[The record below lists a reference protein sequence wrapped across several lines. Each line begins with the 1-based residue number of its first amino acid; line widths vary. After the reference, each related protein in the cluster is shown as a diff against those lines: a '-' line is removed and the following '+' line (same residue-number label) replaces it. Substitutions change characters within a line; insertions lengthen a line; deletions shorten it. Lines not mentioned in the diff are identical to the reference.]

1 MVAGL
6 AGGKIRFAGATSSS
20 PPPCG
25 EGMGVGVVRWGTA
38 VPYCTTPH
46 PIPPP
51 QGGRESLVAWFIR
64 FTRAA
69 LAVAFAACLT
79 IPVSAQTFPE
89 RTIKLVVPVP
99 PGGSTDALARLV
111 TARMQA
117 ILGQPVVV
125 ENQAGG
131 GGLIAAQ
138 AVARANPDGYTLLIG
153 AIGTLAILPS
163 VKMPNFNA
171 SAAFSPVGT
180 ISTETMVMVVNPKV
194 PATTLD
200 GFLRYAKANRGKLN
214 YGSAPGIIPHFVSEW
229 FKLKS
234 GADIVHIPYKGAG
247 PVITDL
253 LAGQIDMAFNTK
265 SVLLQ
270 LVKQDRLRALA
281 VTSAERWPELPDVPS
296 LVETGIFPEPLDVWW
311 GIVGPAG
318 LPPAVVTKLNGGINA
333 ALQTPELRT
342 NFTNLGIEP
351 RGGTPENLAKLLAED
366 APRWFEIIKLTGI
379 KLE

>member
-1 MVAGL
+1 MAGFTFIRWGLAAVTAGL
-6 AGGKIRFAGATSSS
+6 AVSLTAPAT
-20 PPPCG
+20 
-25 EGMGVGVVRWGTA
+25 
-38 VPYCTTPH
+38 
-46 PIPPP
+46 
-51 QGGRESLVAWFIR
+51 
-64 FTRAA
+64 
-69 LAVAFAACLT
+69 
-79 IPVSAQTFPE
+79 AQNFPE

-111 TARMQA
+111 TLRMQA
-117 ILGQPVVV
+117 ILGQPVII
-125 ENQAGG
+125 ENQPGG

-138 AVARANPDGYTLLIG
+138 AVARANPDGHTLLIG

-171 SAAFSPVGT
+171 SAAFTPVGT

-200 GFLRYAKANRGKLN
+200 GFLRYAKANPGKLN

-281 VTSAERWPELPDVPS
+281 VTSAERWPELADTPS
-296 LVETGIFPEPLDVWW
+296 LVEAGIFPEPLDVWW

-318 LPPAVVTKLNGGINA
+318 LPPAVVTKLNGAINA
-333 ALQTPELRT
+333 ALQSSELRA

-351 RGGTPENLAKLLAED
+351 RGGTSENLAKLLAED

>member
-1 MVAGL
+1 MAGF
-6 AGGKIRFAGATSSS
+6 KVI
-20 PPPCG
+20 
-25 EGMGVGVVRWGTA
+25 RWGVAAIAASLAVVLA
-38 VPYCTTPH
+38 VPAP
-46 PIPPP
+46 
-51 QGGRESLVAWFIR
+51 
-64 FTRAA
+64 
-69 LAVAFAACLT
+69 
-79 IPVSAQTFPE
+79 AQNFPE

-111 TARMQA
+111 TLRVQN
-117 ILGQPVVV
+117 ILGQPVII

-171 SAAFSPVGT
+171 SAAFTPVGT
-180 ISTETMVMVVNPKV
+180 ISTETMVLVVNPKV
-194 PATTLD
+194 QAATLD
-200 GFLRYAKANRGKLN
+200 GFLRYTKANPGKLN

-270 LVKQDRLRALA
+270 LIKQDRLRALA
-281 VTSAERWPELPDVPS
+281 VTSSERWPELPDTPS
-296 LVETGIFPEPLDVWW
+296 LVEAGIFPEPLDVWW

-318 LPPAVVTKLNGGINA
+318 MPPAVVAKLNGAINM
-333 ALQTPELRT
+333 ALQSPELRT
-342 NFTNLGIEP
+342 NFGNLGIEP
-351 RGGTPENLAKLLAED
+351 RGGTSAQLAKLLAED